1 MMEKDINHR
10 KTEHIRL
17 CLTDQVEGV
26 NKSTG
31 LEGISFIHNALPEIN
46 FHDINIETSFLGKSL
61 KAPFL
66 VSSMTGGSELATEIN
81 VNLAA
86 ASEEKGWAI
95 GLGSTRA
102 LLESSAH
109 EDSFLIRKQAK
120 TVPVIANLG
129 AVQFNYG
136 YGVDECQR
144 IVDATEAD
152 SLVLHLNSLQ
162 EIVQDGGD
170 LNRWAIGL
178 GSTRALLESS
188 AHEDSFLIRKQA
200 KTVPVI
206 ANLGAVQFNYG
217 YGVDECQRIVDAT
230 EADSL
235 VLHLNSLQE
244 IVQDG
249 GDLNFENLLPKI
261 EEVCKK
267 LSVPVGVKEVG
278 FGIDGTVAEQLH
290 NVGVTYIDVAGAG
303 GTSWSQV
310 EKLRTEDPLRKLAAE
325 AFNSWGIP
333 TKDCIVSVKSK
344 LPTVPIV
351 ASGGMKTGLDA
362 AKAITIGAN
371 IVGFARTL
379 LQAATESVESV
390 LKVMDQIEFEL
401 KMTMFGIG
409 ADSIQA
415 LQNTNRVTIMGK
427 SLLEDN

>member
-1 MMEKDINHR
+1 MEKDINQR

-46 FHDINIETSFLGKSL
+46 FHDIDLGTSFLNKQL

-81 VNLAA
+81 LNLAI

-102 LLESSAH
+102 LLESKAH
-109 EDSFLIRKQAK
+109 ESSFLIRKQAK
-120 TVPVIANLG
+120 TVPVIANIG

-136 YGVDECQR
+136 YGVEECQR

-162 EIVQDGGD
+162 EV
-170 LNRWAIGL
+170 
-178 GSTRALLESS
+178 
-188 AHEDSFLIRKQA
+188 
-200 KTVPVI
+200 
-206 ANLGAVQFNYG
+206 
-217 YGVDECQRIVDAT
+217 
-230 EADSL
+230 
-235 VLHLNSLQE
+235 
-244 IVQDG
+244 VQDG

-278 FGIDGTVAEQLH
+278 FGIDGTVAKKLY
-290 NVGVTYIDVAGAG
+290 NAGINYIDVAGAG

-310 EKLRTEDPLRKLAAE
+310 EKLRTEDPLREAAAE
-325 AFNSWGIP
+325 AFNNWGIP
-333 TKDCIVSVKSK
+333 TKDCLVSVRGA
-344 LPTVPIV
+344 LPNVPLV

-362 AKAITIGAN
+362 AKAITIGADV
-371 IVGFARTL
+371 VGYARTL
-379 LQAATESVESV
+379 LKAATVSVDEV
-390 LKVMDQIEFEL
+390 IKVMDQIEFEL
-401 KMTMFGIG
+401 KMTMFGVG
-409 ADSIQA
+409 VTTLDE
-415 LQNTNRVTIMGK
+415 LRETNRVSIMGR
-427 SLLEDN
+427 SLLED